1 MSELKKI
8 TTPLSGRDVSGLQS
22 GDRILLSGVLY
33 TARDAAHRRLVQC
46 LQKGEPLPFE
56 LPGQVIYYTGPSP
69 ARPGR
74 AIGSAGPT
82 TSYRMDPYTPPLL
95 ARGLKGTIGNGARS
109 PQVKEALKE
118 YRAVYFAATGGAGA
132 LLSQRIVE
140 SEIIAYE
147 DLGPEAIRKLL
158 VRDFPVVVAND
169 IYGNDLYEQGR
180 EKYRK
185 RIG

>member
-8 TTPLSGRDVSGLQS
+8 TTPLSDRDVSLLRS
-22 GDRILLSGVLY
+22 GDRLLLSGVVY
-33 TARDAAHRRLVQC
+33 TARDAAHRRLVEA
-46 LQKGEPLPFE
+46 LQRGDPLPFE
-56 LPGQVIYYTGPSP
+56 LPGQVIYYTGPTP

-74 AIGSAGPT
+74 PIGSAGPT
-82 TSYRMDPYTPPLL
+82 TSYRMDPYTLPLL
-95 ARGLKGTIGNGARS
+95 AQGLKGTIGKGARS
-109 PQVKEALKE
+109 PQVREALIK
-118 YRAVYFAATGGAGA
+118 YRAIYLAATGGAGA

>member
-1 MSELKKI
+1 MKKI
-8 TTPLSGRDVSGLQS
+8 TTPLSDQDVSGLRS

-33 TARDAAHRRLVQC
+33 AARDAAHRRLIEA
-46 LQKGEPLPFE
+46 LQKGDPFPFE

-74 AIGSAGPT
+74 PIGSAGPT

-95 ARGLKGTIGNGARS
+95 AQGLKGTIGKGARS
-109 PQVKEALKE
+109 LQVRKALRE
-118 YRAVYFAATGGAGA
+118 YRAVYFAATGGVGA
-132 LLSQRIVE
+132 LLSQHIVE

-180 EKYRK
+180 DKYR
-185 RIG
+185 RQ

>member
-1 MSELKKI
+1 MKKI
-8 TTPLSGRDVSGLQS
+8 TTPLSDQDVSGVRS

-33 TARDAAHRRLVQC
+33 AARDAAHRRLIEA
-46 LQKGEPLPFE
+46 LQKGDPFPFE

-74 AIGSAGPT
+74 PIGSAGPT

-95 ARGLKGTIGNGARS
+95 AQGLKGTIGKGARS
-109 PQVKEALKE
+109 PQVRKVLRE
-118 YRAVYFAATGGAGA
+118 YRAVYFAATGGVGA
-132 LLSQRIVE
+132 LLSQHIVE

-180 EKYRK
+180 DKYR
-185 RIG
+185 RQ